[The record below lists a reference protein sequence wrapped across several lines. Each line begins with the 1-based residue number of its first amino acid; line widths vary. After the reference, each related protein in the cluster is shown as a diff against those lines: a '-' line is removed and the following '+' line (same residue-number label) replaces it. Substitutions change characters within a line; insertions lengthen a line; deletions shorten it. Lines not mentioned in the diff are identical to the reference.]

1 MNAPSVDIK
10 EMLEYFAQDSS
21 SSDCDID
28 LFPIFIGK
36 EPAEPQN
43 VISIFETGIM
53 GPQLTLDRKEVYEY
67 PTIQI
72 RVRANEYLEGWDVI
86 TNIKNI
92 LHGRANETWNGALY
106 TLIRC
111 SSGPALLD
119 YDKNQRVRFIINF
132 YLQRR

>member
-10 EMLEYFAQDSS
+10 EMLEYFAQEDSS
-21 SSDCDID
+21 CV
-28 LFPIFIGK
+28 LELYPINIGK

-53 GPQLTLDRKEVYEY
+53 GPQLTLDRMEVYEY

>member
-1 MNAPSVDIK
+1 MA
-10 EMLEYFAQDSS
+10 
-21 SSDCDID
+21 
-28 LFPIFIGK
+28 
-36 EPAEPQN
+36 
-43 VISIFETGIM
+43 
-53 GPQLTLDRKEVYEY
+53 PQLTLDRNEVYEY

>member
-10 EMLEYFAQDSS
+10 QMLEYFAQEDSS
-21 SSDCDID
+21 CV
-28 LFPIFIGK
+28 LELYPIFIGK

-43 VISIFETGIM
+43 TISIFETGIM
-53 GPQLTLDRKEVYEY
+53 APQLTLDRNEIYEY

-72 RVRANEYLEGWDVI
+72 RVRANEYLEGWNVI

-111 SSGPALLD
+111 SGGPALLD

>member
-1 MNAPSVDIK
+1 
-10 EMLEYFAQDSS
+10 
-21 SSDCDID
+21 
-28 LFPIFIGK
+28 
-36 EPAEPQN
+36 
-43 VISIFETGIM
+43 
-53 GPQLTLDRKEVYEY
+53 
-67 PTIQI
+67 
-72 RVRANEYLEGWDVI
+72 VI

>member
-10 EMLEYFAQDSS
+10 EMLEYFAQEDSS
-21 SSDCDID
+21 CVSE
-28 LFPIFIGK
+28 LFPINIGK

-53 GPQLTLDRKEVYEY
+53 GPQLTLDRSEIYEY